1 MKRRPRSSSYNDYD
15 DYDNYDRGNNDR
27 NYRDDN
33 DNRGTSVKSK
43 AVSWFNATAIS
54 ILAGIFILGIGVG
67 VAFSST
73 TGSSDPNAVVSGIQ
87 IDAKAP
93 NADVCIQNGAS
104 AMSMSTRLYV
114 TLNPFKVYVAQAAME
129 PACVLR
135 KANWTVL
142 EQRKLVTA
150 EQSRECQRRM
160 NTFSYTG
167 NLDNKPT
174 IDCVYQSDNAK
185 NLFLGG
191 DAAGVNPANDQF

>member
-15 DYDNYDRGNNDR
+15 DYDNYDDRYDRTNDTPDKRGS
-27 NYRDDN
+27 
-33 DNRGTSVKSK
+33 GIK
-43 AVSWFNATAIS
+43 AKATSWFNATAIAV
-54 ILAGIFILGIGVG
+54 LAGIFILGIGVG

-73 TGSSDPNAVVSGIQ
+73 TGSSDPNAVVSSIQ

-93 NADVCIQNGAS
+93 NAEVCIQNGAS
-104 AMSMSTRLYV
+104 AISMNTRLYV
-114 TLNPFKVYVAQAAME
+114 TLNPFKIYVAQAAME

-142 EQRKLVTA
+142 EQRKLISP

-167 NLDNKPT
+167 NLDNKPN

-191 DAAGVNPANDQF
+191 DSTGANPANDQF